1 MAYDVTYNADFNILA
16 TITAPLF
23 KSIDPNIK
31 LDTNATLSL
40 ANLVASHIN
49 RRYKAVP
56 TKVGAATV
64 RLDSAYGS
72 APIQEFVKEKVAN
85 GYIYSVR
92 FNVAW
97 EIFGA
102 TIDVSSR
109 IDKDQSA
116 LDEIKRDLEW
126 ELSSD
131 FNTNNILFVT
141 DYDAPKVSVK
151 ISDVEITD
159 NELDEFERNIIATVR
174 YNLGADFD
182 GTGKLD
188 FYDWHGEL
196 SKTNNIP
203 TLKQLMFIEDIEDE
217 TGETFRGFTK
227 EAATKFISNY
237 VDDRESYDDYMGD
250 CLNY

>member
-1 MAYDVTYNADFNILA
+1 MAYDVTYNADFNILV

-23 KSIDPNIK
+23 RSTDPNIK

-49 RRYKAVP
+49 RVYETVP

-64 RLDSAYGS
+64 RLDRAYGS
-72 APIQEFVKEKVAN
+72 APIQEFIKEKVAN
-85 GYIYSVR
+85 GYIYSAR
-92 FNVAW
+92 FNVVW

-131 FNTNNILFVT
+131 FNMNNILFVT

-151 ISDVEITD
+151 ISDIMID
-159 NELDEFERNIIATVR
+159 MN
-174 YNLGADFD
+174 GCP
-182 GTGKLD
+182 G
-188 FYDWHGEL
+188 
-196 SKTNNIP
+196 
-203 TLKQLMFIEDIEDE
+203 
-217 TGETFRGFTK
+217 
-227 EAATKFISNY
+227 
-237 VDDRESYDDYMGD
+237 DDYRFCGSCKRTLSNGLFD
-250 CLNY
+250 DYKITHCPYCGCLLEEPY

>member
-23 KSIDPNIK
+23 KSTDPNIK

-40 ANLVASHIN
+40 ANLMASHIN

-64 RLDSAYGS
+64 RLDGAYGS

-126 ELSSD
+126 DWTCS
-131 FNTNNILFVT
+131 NC
-141 DYDAPKVSVK
+141 DA
-151 ISDVEITD
+151 DLAD
-159 NELDEFERNIIATVR
+159 R
-174 YNLGADFD
+174 YEDL
-182 GTGKLD
+182 
-188 FYDWHGEL
+188 
-196 SKTNNIP
+196 
-203 TLKQLMFIEDIEDE
+203 DIE
-217 TGETFRGFTK
+217 TPK
-227 EAATKFISNY
+227 ELGLFHCPHCGARILGTRYRK
-237 VDDRESYDDYMGD
+237 DDNSER
-250 CLNY
+250 

>member
-23 KSIDPNIK
+23 KSTDPNIE

-49 RRYKAVP
+49 RVYETVL

-64 RLDSAYGS
+64 RLDRAYGS
-72 APIQEFVKEKVAN
+72 SPIQEFVKEKVAN

-131 FNTNNILFVT
+131 FNTNNIT
-141 DYDAPKVSVK
+141 TSIA
-151 ISDVEITD
+151 
-159 NELDEFERNIIATVR
+159 IIKS
-174 YNLGADFD
+174 LHQLPSLC
-182 GTGKLD
+182 GT
-188 FYDWHGEL
+188 
-196 SKTNNIP
+196 I
-203 TLKQLMFIEDIEDE
+203 
-217 TGETFRGFTK
+217 
-227 EAATKFISNY
+227 
-237 VDDRESYDDYMGD
+237 
-250 CLNY
+250 

>member
-1 MAYDVTYNADFNILA
+1 MACDVTYNADFNILA

-23 KSIDPNIK
+23 KSTDPNIE

-49 RRYKAVP
+49 RVYETVP

-64 RLDSAYGS
+64 RLDRAYGS
-72 APIQEFVKEKVAN
+72 APIQEFIKEKVAD

-97 EIFGA
+97 KIYGA
-102 TIDVSSR
+102 TIDASSR
-109 IDKDQSA
+109 IDKDKSA
-116 LDEIKRDLEW
+116 LDEIRCDLEW

-141 DYDAPKVSVK
+141 NYDAPKVSVK
-151 ISDVEITD
+151 ISNIKITD
-159 NELDEFERNIIATVR
+159 TELDEFERDIIATVR

-182 GTGKLD
+182 GNGKLD
-188 FYDWHGEL
+188 FYDWYGEL

-203 TLKQLMFIEDIEDE
+203 TLKQLMFIEDIEE
-217 TGETFRGFTK
+217 NTGETLRGFTK
-227 EAATKFISNY
+227 EAATNFISNY
-237 VDDRESYDDYMGD
+237 VDNRESYDDYMGD

>member
-23 KSIDPNIK
+23 KSTDPNIK

-40 ANLVASHIN
+40 ANLMASHIN

-85 GYIYSVR
+85 GYIYSVK

-116 LDEIKRDLEW
+116 LDEIKHDLEW

-131 FNTNNILFVT
+131 FNTNNIQPTYSMSMRLHIAHIAVVALGTCDKINEHLPPKPTWIIHKGFGGFLFV
-141 DYDAPKVSVK
+141 
-151 ISDVEITD
+151 EC
-159 NELDEFERNIIATVR
+159 F
-174 YNLGADFD
+174 
-182 GTGKLD
+182 
-188 FYDWHGEL
+188 
-196 SKTNNIP
+196 
-203 TLKQLMFIEDIEDE
+203 Q
-217 TGETFRGFTK
+217 
-227 EAATKFISNY
+227 
-237 VDDRESYDDYMGD
+237 
-250 CLNY
+250 

>member
-1 MAYDVTYNADFNILA
+1 MAYDITYNADFNILA

-23 KSIDPNIK
+23 KSTDPNIK

-40 ANLVASHIN
+40 ANLMASHIN

-64 RLDSAYGS
+64 RLDRAYGS
-72 APIQEFVKEKVAN
+72 APIQEFIKEKVAN

-109 IDKDQSA
+109 IDKD
-116 LDEIKRDLEW
+116 
-126 ELSSD
+126 
-131 FNTNNILFVT
+131 
-141 DYDAPKVSVK
+141 
-151 ISDVEITD
+151 
-159 NELDEFERNIIATVR
+159 
-174 YNLGADFD
+174 
-182 GTGKLD
+182 
-188 FYDWHGEL
+188 H
-196 SKTNNIP
+196 
-203 TLKQLMFIEDIEDE
+203 EDE

-227 EAATKFISNY
+227 EAATKFISAY
-237 VDDRESYDDYMGD
+237 VDDRERYDDYMGD

>member
-23 KSIDPNIK
+23 KSTDPNIK

-40 ANLVASHIN
+40 ANLMASHIN

-56 TKVGAATV
+56 TKVGTATV

-109 IDKDQSA
+109 IDNDQSA
-116 LDEIKRDLEW
+116 LDECDLEW
-126 ELSSD
+126 EWRCSNCNHDLMEHYED
-131 FNTNNILFVT
+131 LDIKTPEELGLLYCPHCGARILGT
-141 DYDAPKVSVK
+141 RYRKDD
-151 ISDVEITD
+151 DG
-159 NELDEFERNIIATVR
+159 ER
-174 YNLGADFD
+174 
-182 GTGKLD
+182 
-188 FYDWHGEL
+188 
-196 SKTNNIP
+196 
-203 TLKQLMFIEDIEDE
+203 
-217 TGETFRGFTK
+217 
-227 EAATKFISNY
+227 
-237 VDDRESYDDYMGD
+237 
-250 CLNY
+250 